1 MLLEPRPKETYVF
14 LLALFHFHLWHEKNI
29 SGLPHWSQ
37 EENEQPGSRAESP
50 QLGQSTQLSQRPA
63 TPSHHQLIPDRRAT
77 LSVTQA
83 PWQELTY
90 PTISS
95 KQAKGW

>member
-1 MLLEPRPKETYVF
+1 MRLEPRPKETYVF

-29 SGLPHWSQ
+29 SGLPHWSH

-50 QLGQSTQLSQRPA
+50 QLGQSSPAQPEARHTQPPPADPRPESNA
-63 TPSHHQLIPDRRAT
+63 
-77 LSVTQA
+77 VTQA

-90 PTISS
+90 PPISS